1 MTNVEARMT
10 REARITKSENPM
22 IEIEF
27 GLWSLVI
34 GICLSFGAWDLGFA
48 CHLVLG
54 DWDLFGI

>member
-1 MTNVEARMT
+1 MSNDE
-10 REARITKSENPM
+10 RITKSENPM